1 METLLR
7 SAKKGQRKLISL
19 LRQLVECE
27 SPSDDAAAVTRFMEM
42 LADGLAGQ
50 ARTRMIRGG
59 GRGAHLLCEFLLP
72 GARRRGPQ
80 IMALGHGDTVW
91 PVGTLRGMPFREA
104 DGRIY
109 GPGIFDM
116 KAGLAMFI
124 HAMRLLRELDCPVP
138 AKVLLQV
145 NSDEEVG
152 SDSSRPL
159 TEKEALRS
167 RAVLVLEPALGPA
180 GSVKTARKGVGDYRV
195 RVTGVAAH
203 AGIEHSA
210 GANAIVEL
218 ARQVERIS
226 AFTDLEKGITVNAGV
241 IRGGTRPNVVPEEA
255 VLDVDVRIARLRDA
269 AGIEKKFQSLRPINR
284 RCLIAVSGGLNR
296 PPMERTKGVVALYRT
311 ARKLSA
317 RMGIELGEG
326 STGGGSDGN
335 FTGGLGVPTLD
346 GLGAV
351 GEGAHAT
358 HEHIVANRIAD
369 RTALLAGLVREL
381 ANSEAFGRE

>member
-1 METLLR
+1 
-7 SAKKGQRKLISL
+7 
-19 LRQLVECE
+19 
-27 SPSDDAAAVTRFMEM
+27 
-42 LADGLAGQ
+42 
-50 ARTRMIRGG
+50 
-59 GRGAHLLCEFLLP
+59 
-72 GARRRGPQ
+72 
-80 IMALGHGDTVW
+80 
-91 PVGTLRGMPFREA
+91 
-104 DGRIY
+104 
-109 GPGIFDM
+109 
-116 KAGLAMFI
+116 MFI
-124 HAMRLLRELDCPVP
+124 YAMRLLRELDCPVP

-335 FTGGLGVPTLD
+335 FTGGWASRPSTVWAPLGKARTPLTNTSSRTASPTGLRFWPAWCGSSRIPRLLAASDD
-346 GLGAV
+346 GRLLPLSSGCENV
-351 GEGAHAT
+351 GER
-358 HEHIVANRIAD
+358 V
-369 RTALLAGLVREL
+369 TAVWFEQ
-381 ANSEAFGRE
+381 AFGMRSVWQPADC